1 MLSINITTSDYDASL
16 IQLFCKLNI
25 TLCDNIGAMDAEVVA
40 LELSLI
46 DSELESLEARGRNS
60 KSRNWELALPQLQGR
75 LETLER
81 RMFEIEPLAI
91 EYNHLNIEVE
101 RIRVAIASQVEA
113 NHDKDRVVQSIKTL
127 RRRRQLIEE
136 LAAAGGIRND

>member
-1 MLSINITTSDYDASL
+1 
-16 IQLFCKLNI
+16 
-25 TLCDNIGAMDAEVVA
+25 MDAEVVA

-60 KSRNWELALPQLQGR
+60 KSRSWELALPQLQGR

-81 RMFEIEPLAI
+81 RMFEIEPIAI
-91 EYNHLNIEVE
+91 EYNHLNNEVE

-136 LAAAGGIRND
+136 LAAATGISDD